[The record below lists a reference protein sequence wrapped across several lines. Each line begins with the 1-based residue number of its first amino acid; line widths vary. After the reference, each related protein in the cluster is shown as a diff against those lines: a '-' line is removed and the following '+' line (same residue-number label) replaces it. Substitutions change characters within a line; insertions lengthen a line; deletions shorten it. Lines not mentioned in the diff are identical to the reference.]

1 MDLDRILKEI
11 TAGLSGDDKKDI
23 AYLKEQCEKYKNH
36 EYAQEIV
43 RACGRLMFELIPD
56 DKKKELELVIDNA
69 TKGMEATMKEIR
81 FNVFEGNIER
91 AFKLSEVLVSKVEA
105 APMFEND
112 AVSEY
117 FTFDNVFELVLYTYY
132 NRPKKDIRNATIP
145 YSEIFYMHGNLLF
158 EMKRMA
164 EARDYLK
171 KALRWN
177 PASCTISFEYIETFK
192 AEGKLEEFFELTN
205 KQFKYAYMPK
215 DVARCFRNLGF
226 YYIENKEY
234 SVAAACYLISMFY
247 DHENNF
253 AQSQMYYIEQIA
265 PEGYQKPTVELL
277 KQYEEQFGLP
287 RGADDDVIGL
297 AHAYSKKAIED
308 GKPELGVYF
317 FEIYCGLTNNEEALK
332 LLAELKEKISR
343 ENNDGI

>member
-1 MDLDRILKEI
+1 MDLYKILKEI
-11 TAGLSGDDKKDI
+11 TAGLSGDNKKDI
-23 AYLKEQCEKYKNH
+23 VYLKEQCEKYKEH

-43 RACGRLMFELIPD
+43 RACGRLMFEPIPD
-56 DKKKELELVIDNA
+56 DKKKEFERVIDND

-81 FNVFEGNIER
+81 FNVFEGNIEK
-91 AFKLSEVLVSKVEA
+91 AFRLSEVLVSKVEA
-105 APMFEND
+105 AHMFEND

-117 FTFDNVFELVLYTYY
+117 FTFDNVFEQVIYTYY
-132 NRPKKDIRNATIP
+132 NRPKKDIRHATIP
-145 YSEIFYMHGNLLF
+145 YGEIFYMHGNLLF
-158 EMKRMA
+158 EMKRIP

-177 PASCTISFEYIETFK
+177 PASCTIGFEYIETFK
-192 AEGKLEEFFELTN
+192 AERKLEEFFELTN
-205 KQFKYAYMPK
+205 KQFKYAYLPK

-226 YYIENKEY
+226 YYIEIREY
-234 SVAAACYLISMFY
+234 SVAAACYLVSMFY

-277 KQYEEQFGLP
+277 EQYEEQFGLP

-297 AHAYSKKAIED
+297 AHAYSKKALED
-308 GKPELGVYF
+308 GELEFGVYF
-317 FEIYCGLTNNEEALK
+317 LEIFCGLTDDEDALK
-332 LLAELKEKISR
+332 LLAELKEKLSK
-343 ENNDGI
+343 EE